1 MNELVKVLYVED
13 DPDIQEVVRLSL
25 ELVGGLTLKVCSS
38 GQEALDV
45 GPAFEP
51 QIILLDMMMPGMD
64 GQTTF
69 LEMRK
74 VDGLKSQP
82 VVFMTAKVQ
91 PAEVA
96 SYKRIGAF
104 EVIAKPFDPMGL
116 ADRLRGIWER
126 YNGKYPHGN

>member
-82 VVFMTAKVQ
+82 
-91 PAEVA
+91 AEVA